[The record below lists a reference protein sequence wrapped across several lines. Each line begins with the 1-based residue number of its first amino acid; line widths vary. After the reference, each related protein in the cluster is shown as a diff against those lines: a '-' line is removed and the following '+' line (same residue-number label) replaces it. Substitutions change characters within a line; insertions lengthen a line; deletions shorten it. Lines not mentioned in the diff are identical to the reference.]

1 MVGGV
6 PAAPDTE
13 SGDNAWRNAGEG
25 CGSQQRPRKKD
36 PKQIAVTA
44 ETMST
49 EVDERHHFD
58 VKTAIE
64 TGDAA
69 ALRRTLA
76 EVPVRAN
83 ELVRWGKDCRIAT
96 HPLHYVSDML
106 FNGVLPKGKELG
118 LVEVLIQAGADLNFQ
133 KAGKDTPL
141 IGAASLGAEEVGLRL
156 LDAGA
161 RPELRGGFGETALH
175 WAALLGEDRL
185 AGRLIPG
192 TDLNFKDEKYKSTP
206 LGWAVHGWCKPPAGN
221 HGRQREVV
229 TLLVAA
235 GAKVEPDL
243 LQSERVRTNPEIL
256 EILSAGSD

>member
-13 SGDNAWRNAGEG
+13 SGDNAWRNIGEG

-96 HPLHYVSDML
+96 HPLHYVSDSST
-106 FNGVLPKGKELG
+106 
-118 LVEVLIQAGADLNFQ
+118 ACCQ
-133 KAGKDTPL
+133 KAR
-141 IGAASLGAEEVGLRL
+141 S
-156 LDAGA
+156 
-161 RPELRGGFGETALH
+161 
-175 WAALLGEDRL
+175 W
-185 AGRLIPG
+185 
-192 TDLNFKDEKYKSTP
+192 
-206 LGWAVHGWCKPPAGN
+206 
-221 HGRQREVV
+221 
-229 TLLVAA
+229 
-235 GAKVEPDL
+235 
-243 LQSERVRTNPEIL
+243 
-256 EILSAGSD
+256 GSSKC